1 MVNGKFEES
10 WHARYERW
18 ATTHEAEHLI
28 AGWSEKGLS
37 RRLALVLRTLTA
49 ARLQPGSTIL
59 DLGAGP
65 GTYTRAITALGHRCL
80 GLDYSRKVLQI
91 AKTKHP
97 EGDYIQAE
105 AYHLPFRSMIFD
117 GVICVGVLQ
126 SLQSIHEA
134 LREAHRVLQPGGF
147 LFLEGLN
154 SLFWLHGLRSWKES
168 LRRLDKRMSY
178 YNPFVI
184 MKYLTA
190 IGFKEPDLSWLLMPE
205 QFQHHLDGR
214 SRSGF
219 ALVPRLFGYSFL
231 IFAQKQAGHSEN

>member
-1 MVNGKFEES
+1 MKMVSGKFEKT
-10 WHARYERW
+10 WHNRYERW
-18 ATTHEAEHLI
+18 AITHEAEHCI

-37 RRLALVLRTLTA
+37 RRLALVLRTLSTA
-49 ARLQPGSTIL
+49 GLKPRSTIL

-65 GTYTRAITALGHRCL
+65 GTYTRAVTELGHECL
-80 GLDYSRKVLQI
+80 GLDYSKMLLQV

-97 EGDYIQAE
+97 QGAYIQGE

-126 SLQSIHEA
+126 SLQSIDEA

-154 SLFWLHGLRSWKES
+154 SLFWLHGLRTWKES

-178 YNPFVI
+178 YDTFVV
-184 MKYLTA
+184 MKRLTTL
-190 IGFKEPDLSWLLMPE
+190 GFKQVDLSWLLMPE
-205 QFQHHLDGR
+205 QFQGQFDCR
-214 SRSGF
+214 SRSRL
-219 ALVPRLFGYSFL
+219 ALLPRCFGYLFL
-231 IFAQKQAGHSEN
+231 IFARKRTGQS